1 MIVSRISAKTGDGK
15 SILSHME
22 GEPYFF
28 TFGKSEVPKVL
39 EMGIGTMACGEKAVV
54 YVTSQYLKSPLIPV
68 IESFEEV
75 HFEVELFH
83 FIKVGD
89 MLGDGRLIKRRIH
102 DGKGEFLMDCPL
114 HYSLL
119 HVHCKGMLLN
129 EESRVFYDT
138 RVDNNDQPLEFSS
151 REGLVPGGFEM
162 CVHLMLPGEIAPH
175 MPANVPEGANV
186 QWEIELLGFE
196 MPKDWTG
203 LNFKSIMD
211 NAEKIRLTGSRLC

>member
-102 DGKGEFLMDCPL
+102 DGKVYYMSIARACFLMKKAGSSMIQEL
-114 HYSLL
+114 TTMISRWSSVLE
-119 HVHCKGMLLN
+119 KG
-129 EESRVFYDT
+129 S
-138 RVDNNDQPLEFSS
+138 
-151 REGLVPGGFEM
+151 
-162 CVHLMLPGEIAPH
+162 
-175 MPANVPEGANV
+175 PANVPEGANV